1 MTTPLTTPLTT
12 QQRIDAAP
20 ATSARELRQRRNP
33 LLQLWP
39 FMRMNVS
46 MFMLA
51 RRHHG

>member
-1 MTTPLTTPLTT
+1 MATPLTT

-20 ATSARELRQRRNP
+20 LPSDRELRHRRNP

-39 FMRMNVS
+39 FLRLNVS

-51 RRHHG
+51 RRHHE